1 MSFGTAPLCAL
12 EIDGQSSRAT
22 ATSARSCIYRVTV
35 IDDVPL
41 LVPDVAV
48 IVTEPAFLPVT
59 SPFEF
64 TLATG
69 PSLDCHVK
77 VRPLIVFPSA
87 SMPVAVSW
95 TVPFTLMDAE
105 GGET

>member
-1 MSFGTAPLCAL
+1 
-12 EIDGQSSRAT
+12 
-22 ATSARSCIYRVTV
+22 V